1 MGQGTILYQVTLV
14 QKSEV
19 YCVLLEDIGVTVISA
34 AIPLAR
40 SGCSSWAFHHSQGRL
55 ENIYHLTLE
64 ARAPSTFLLDTQLYP
79 DVRLFKLPYAFCL
92 WNWSQK
98 KLPSEPLIAVL
109 CHLETRPY
117 FCEQCGKTFT
127 QQGALRRHQRIH
139 TGEKPYK
146 CRACE
151 RTFTD
156 MSTLRRHVS
165 VCQPLVAYTQEGDWY
180 FLLCGQ
186 MRHKREWF

>member
-1 MGQGTILYQVTLV
+1 MLFVCGNQGQ
-14 QKSEV
+14 KN
-19 YCVLLEDIGVTVISA
+19 VLSNSMLPG
-34 AIPLAR
+34 L
-40 SGCSSWAFHHSQGRL
+40 G
-55 ENIYHLTLE
+55 
-64 ARAPSTFLLDTQLYP
+64 FLL
-79 DVRLFKLPYAFCL
+79 V
-92 WNWSQK
+92 
-98 KLPSEPLIAVL
+98 
-109 CHLETRPY
+109 LETRPY

-165 VCQPLVAYTQEGDWY
+165 VRCPSGVVVAGRLQ
-180 FLLCGQ
+180 
-186 MRHKREWF
+186 R

>member
-1 MGQGTILYQVTLV
+1 MCGKHFATNEYLKCHKRCHMGAKPY
-14 QKSEV
+14 KCEV
-19 YCVLLEDIGVTVISA
+19 CGKTFGLRAS
-34 AIPLAR
+34 LAQ
-40 SGCSSWAFHHSQGRL
+40 HS
-55 ENIYHLTLE
+55 NVH
-64 ARAPSTFLLDTQLYP
+64 A
-79 DVRLFKLPYAFCL
+79 
-92 WNWSQK
+92 
-98 KLPSEPLIAVL
+98 
-109 CHLETRPY
+109 ETRPY

-165 VCQPLVAYTQEGDWY
+165 IHDRNAHWRSFLIDLTTKKTHNWSKIETFSGACMGEDSVPEIWSVDRGKLYKPESIILKQIQHVPPGVSNTEGTDRSV
-180 FLLCGQ
+180 LCL
-186 MRHKREWF
+186 